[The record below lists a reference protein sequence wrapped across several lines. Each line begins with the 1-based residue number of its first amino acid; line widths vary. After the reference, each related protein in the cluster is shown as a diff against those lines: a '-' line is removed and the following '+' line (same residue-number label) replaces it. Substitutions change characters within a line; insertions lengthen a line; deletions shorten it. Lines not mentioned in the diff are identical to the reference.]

1 MSSQNSA
8 PGPPPGP
15 RIASPYQQTFHLR
28 TRRPNHPPPVQP
40 SPFARRLARPLH
52 HRRRF
57 LRPGIVL
64 VSSGST
70 LLSDFQ
76 NWRADMATMQGLAAH
91 ANRTCVAAPEKA
103 GAENQ
108 QPQPHMR
115 SRGLLGSALGSLAD
129 PTEAA
134 SVAGDVM
141 QMFSSNQSVTSVTGT
156 VQDPALM
163 NEVARQLRA
172 LNVQVLI
179 PELYNPLCPRRY
191 RLRPLAVHAEPAK
204 RLRRVGQMQRP
215 SKPDTP
221 QVPPRSPASTAFSP
235 RFSPSLKRR
244 SPRRHPDPHRAAA
257 TPPSTP
263 ALRPR
268 ARPPRRPRTSPRF
281 SPPTSWQNALASPR
295 PARPTPTAPG
305 KICSGSRPSSPAAP
319 SPNRATSSARRS
331 SSAAALSTRAP
342 SSPSRAISSAPATFT
357 ASSNPSTS
365 RMFKPPSTR
374 PAQTRPQS
382 GCPNTAPAHRWPET
396 NLAVWPRCLDAGLPE
411 GRPQV
416 RNLSSNGKTYDGE
429 CGVPCNKLGVAVVD
443 SADLH
448 SG

>member
-15 RIASPYQQTFHLR
+15 RIAFPHQQRFRLR
-28 TRRPNHPPPVQP
+28 TRRPDHPPPVQP
-40 SPFARRLARPLH
+40 SPFAVVCSRHGDPPLPRRSRPPTARP
-52 HRRRF
+52 
-57 LRPGIVL
+57 
-64 VSSGST
+64 
-70 LLSDFQ
+70 Q
-76 NWRADMATMQGLAAH
+76 RAG
-91 ANRTCVAAPEKA
+91 
-103 GAENQ
+103 
-108 QPQPHMR
+108 PH
-115 SRGLLGSALGSLAD
+115 
-129 PTEAA
+129 P
-134 SVAGDVM
+134 
-141 QMFSSNQSVTSVTGT
+141 
-156 VQDPALM
+156 
-163 NEVARQLRA
+163 RA
-172 LNVQVLI
+172 LQ
-179 PELYNPLCPRRY
+179 PLCPRRY
-191 RLRPLAVHAEPAK
+191 RLRPLSLHAEPAK

-235 RFSPSLKRR
+235 RFSPSLKKP
-244 SPRRHPDPHRAAA
+244 SPPRPPVPHRAA

-263 ALRPR
+263 VLRPR

-281 SPPTSWQNALASPR
+281 SPPMSWPGRSASPR
-295 PARPTPTAPG
+295 PAPPAPTAPG
-305 KICSGSRPSSPAAP
+305 TLCSGSRPSSPAAP
-319 SPNRATSSARRS
+319 SPNRATSSAPKS
-331 SSAAALSTRAP
+331 SSAAAPWTRTP
-342 SSPSRAISSAPATFT
+342 SSASRATWSAPATSI

-365 RMFKPPSTR
+365 RMFKTLSTPPALTR
-374 PAQTRPQS
+374 PRS
-382 GCPNTAPAHRWPET
+382 GCPNTAPAHRRPAT